1 MQIKDSWSGHAV
13 SGCFVPPYTSRQV
26 SALQKKLNTLENNDT
41 ELRGIG
47 YRLFCA
53 ICGIDPSQSQPSQPA
68 ESSVAFVLRN
78 IIQRTLKRRGT
89 VALTLIFAPG
99 CEEFVRF
106 PWELLYNGN
115 HFLIASGIFTLS
127 RALMRPDA
135 PVGSELPVHPP
146 FRILYISAS
155 PTNFAPLETERSF
168 EAMEEALNPLIE
180 TGQIFLDRLEPP
192 TFSQFVRYLNSY
204 GGAGT
209 FDDSDTTLPC
219 YVVHFDGHGAYGK
232 LCPKDSCETVNNPDA
247 RKCVECGTSLSRIQ
261 PQTYLC
267 FCDDEGYNNFIDTQ
281 SLRDVLVSSDVHL
294 GVFSACETAMVAN
307 DKPVG
312 GNVPPSR
319 HLAAVDSTLAT
330 SLVTA
335 QVPAVVAMPFSLQDD
350 LSPTF
355 MYHFYEALADGR
367 TLEEALSRA
376 RQAMLPMQQKSWF
389 IPVLYRH
396 VAEDEEGPVALM
408 VTSDTQNDHAHPLA
422 HLGPPISFVGR
433 ERELRDVEQLLALA
447 ATNPPSSAARRG
459 IRKPQGY
466 QHIALTGAPG
476 IGKSALAL
484 EAIRR
489 NRDKFLGGIIGVSLE
504 NGKSFTDA
512 LLEIIHALQIPARNI
527 ANSDARQRS
536 RLVQGTLRSLASREL
551 PCLLLLDSFEE
562 ITDRAELEQWLT
574 FLSSLPAEVVVI
586 VTSHSNPESMLVT
599 DGTLGR
605 WYEYRIGKMTNSD
618 LLTLFT
624 DLAAASGLD
633 QRIQLN
639 EPRQQIIL
647 KEICALLDG
656 YPLGAELI
664 FGTARSIGGQIYT
677 PEAAT
682 RSLEEIRDEL
692 YSNPLAGIMSVLE
705 VSYQRLSAPA
715 RLLLSYLAAFRIP
728 FNREQI
734 AMLISPD
741 TLLAAHEPISL
752 QATDNTAAQDGQPAR
767 LSALLPQQ
775 WRAARD
781 ELVQA
786 SIVLFDGYTY
796 SIHPQIRHFALL
808 RLPLEERRRVHRV
821 VAAYYYC
828 LPRPKMEEW
837 IEAFEHLE
845 AAGEPLDLR
854 EAIQVSL
861 RAASPL
867 EGHGHFATAQKLLRR
882 AAGYATRLGDQTSAG
897 LIQCRLGA
905 LLRQLG
911 NYAEAEVYLRSSLAT
926 HQRNPAEAEYI
937 GWVQYELA
945 LLLHDQG
952 DFPLALT
959 CIQQAQTQFKDCGQE
974 RGLARVLDVQG
985 MVYQDQARYA
995 EALHCFEQAIDICVQ
1010 QEDGLG
1016 HARALH
1022 NRATAYG
1029 ALGQYS
1035 RAVRDFEES
1044 LRLFNELDRPVDQ
1057 YWVMVDKSAIHIL
1070 QDKLDLAEQACQ
1082 EVLPRFRERQLR
1094 RGEALTLRTMGDLYR
1109 QKQEMQRAHNF
1120 YSEAWKLF
1128 NALGDRLNIA
1138 LTLQIIGSLFFEE
1151 GIYLEA
1157 RENYEQAQ
1165 FLAQE
1170 SVITYIQGLALAGQG
1185 DVAAVLRQFAES
1197 ERYYREAERLLAGFS
1212 LKRERLNILFH
1223 LGTLY
1228 QTQQRYQE
1236 ALDVWVQALTVGV
1249 EESSA
1254 LYRKVQDKV
1263 QALVA
1268 EQHLEAEYRASR
1280 NRFNLV

>member
-1 MQIKDSWSGHAV
+1 M
-13 SGCFVPPYTSRQV
+13 PPYASRQI
-26 SALQKKLNTLENNDT
+26 SALQKKLNTLESSDA

-47 YRLFCA
+47 YRLFCS
-53 ICGIDPSQSQPSQPA
+53 ICDIDPSQRQPLQPA

-99 CEEFVRF
+99 CEEFVRL
-106 PWELLYNGN
+106 PWELLHNGN

-135 PVGSELPVHPP
+135 PIGSELPVHPP

-155 PTNFAPLETERSF
+155 PINFAPLETERSF

-232 LCPKDSCETVNNPDA
+232 LCPKDGCETVSNPDA

-267 FCDDEGYNNFIDTQ
+267 FCDEDGYNNFIDTQ
-281 SLRDVLVSSDVHL
+281 SLRGVLVSSDVHL
-294 GVFSACETAMVAN
+294 GVFAACETALITN
-307 DKPVG
+307 DRSSG
-312 GNVPPSR
+312 GNAPPTQ

-396 VAEDEEGPVALM
+396 VAEDDEGPVALM
-408 VTSDTQNDHAHPLA
+408 VTSDTQDDHAHPLS
-422 HLGPPISFVGR
+422 HLGPSISFVGR
-433 ERELRDVEQLLALA
+433 ERELRDVEQLLTLA
-447 ATNPPSSAARRG
+447 ATNRPSSSARRSM
-459 IRKPQGY
+459 RKPQGY
-466 QHIALTGAPG
+466 QHIALTGSPG
-476 IGKSALAL
+476 IGKTALVL

-489 NRDKFLGGIIGVSLE
+489 NRDKFPGGIIGVSLE
-504 NGKSFTDA
+504 NGKLFNDA
-512 LLEIIHALQIPARNI
+512 LLEIIHALQIPARNV
-527 ANSDARQRS
+527 ASSDARQRS

-551 PCLLLLDSFEE
+551 PCLLLLDGFES
-562 ITDRAELEQWLT
+562 ITDRSELEQWLT
-574 FLSSLPAEVVVI
+574 FLNSLPLEVVVV

-618 LLTLFT
+618 LLMLFT

-639 EPRQQIIL
+639 EPRQQFIL

-664 FGTARSIGGQIYT
+664 FGTARTIGGHIYT

-692 YSNPLAGIMSVLE
+692 YGNPLAGIMSVLE
-705 VSYQRLSAPA
+705 VSYQRLSASA

-734 AMLISPD
+734 AMLVSPD
-741 TLLAAHEPISL
+741 TLSTAHETISPPVNG
-752 QATDNTAAQDGQPAR
+752 DAQQERPEH
-767 LSALLPQQ
+767 LSALLPQR

-786 SIVLFDGYTY
+786 SIVLFDGYAY

-828 LPRPKMEEW
+828 LSHPKMEEW

-845 AAGEPLDLR
+845 AAGEPLDLH
-854 EAIQVSL
+854 EAIQVAL
-861 RAASPL
+861 RAAPPL
-867 EGHGHFATAQKLLRR
+867 EGQGHFEAAQKLLRR
-882 AAGYATRLGDQTSAG
+882 AASYATRLGDRTSTG
-897 LIQCRLGA
+897 LIQCCLGA

-911 NYAEAEVYLRSSLAT
+911 SYAEAEVYLRSSLAT
-926 HQRNPAEAEYI
+926 HQRHPEETEYI
-937 GWVQYELA
+937 GWSQYELA

-959 CIQQAQTQFKDCGQE
+959 CIQQAETQFKECGQE
-974 RGLARVLDVQG
+974 CGLARVLDVQG
-985 MVYQDQARYA
+985 MVYRDQARYA
-995 EALHCFEQAIDICVQ
+995 EALRCFEQAIGICVQ
-1010 QEDGLG
+1010 QEDRLG
-1016 HARALH
+1016 QARALH

-1035 RAVRDFEES
+1035 RAVRDLEES
-1044 LRLFNELDRPVDQ
+1044 LRLFNALDRPVDQ
-1057 YWVMVDKSAIHIL
+1057 SWVMVDKSSIYIL
-1070 QDKLDLAEQACQ
+1070 QGKLDLAEQSCQ
-1082 EVLPRFRERQLR
+1082 EVLPFFRERHLR

-1109 QKQEMQRAHNF
+1109 QKKELQRSHNC
-1120 YSEAWKLF
+1120 YSESLALF
-1128 NALGDRLNIA
+1128 NALGDRMNIA
-1138 LTLQIIGSLFFEE
+1138 LTMYLIGSLFFLE
-1151 GIYLEA
+1151 GTYLEA
-1157 RENYEQAQ
+1157 RNNYEQAQ

-1170 SVITYIQGLALAGQG
+1170 SVISYIQGLALAGQG
-1185 DVAAVLRQFAES
+1185 DVAAVLRQFTDAE
-1197 ERYYREAERLLAGFS
+1197 RHYHEAERLLSGFS
-1212 LKRERLNILFH
+1212 LNRERLNILYQ
-1223 LGTLY
+1223 LGMLY

-1236 ALDVWVQALTVGV
+1236 ALDTWVQALVVGV
-1249 EESSA
+1249 EESST
-1254 LYRKVQDKV
+1254 LYRDIQDKV

-1268 EQHLEAEYRASR
+1268 DQHLEAEYRASR